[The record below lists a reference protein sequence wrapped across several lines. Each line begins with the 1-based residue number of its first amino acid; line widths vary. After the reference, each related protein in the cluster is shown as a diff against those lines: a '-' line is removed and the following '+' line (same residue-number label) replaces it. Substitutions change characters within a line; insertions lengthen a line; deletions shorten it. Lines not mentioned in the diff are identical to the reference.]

1 MIRFTKNRTISNFLI
16 LGLSGLCTCELRA
29 QAPAAATPK
38 KPTINEVQVFVDDA
52 EKQLLDL
59 ETQAQRAAW
68 VEENFI
74 TVDTEQMAANANQEL
89 TAKGVLLSRGAHRF
103 ESISLPPELARKILL
118 LEISTLLPSPADPVL
133 QKELAG
139 IETSLEGDYGK
150 GTWRPDGP
158 QGKSLDVTAVGQL
171 MATSRDPEELK
182 KAWTGWQAVG
192 APMRDRYARMVELTN
207 QGARELGFKDV
218 GQIWKLQYDMS
229 ADEFETE
236 VDRLWQQLQ
245 PFYTSL
251 HAYVRAQLVKKY
263 GKDVV
268 PPNGP
273 IPAHLLGNI
282 WSQEW
287 NNISD
292 LMDAPKSPQSYNLT
306 KILQD
311 RKTDARGMVKYGE
324 NFFISLGFAPLP
336 QTFWERSLFTKP
348 ADRDVVCHASA
359 WDLDAKDD
367 VRIKVCLRIDEEDF
381 RTVHHELGHNFYQRA
396 YKDQPP
402 LFQNSAND
410 GFHEAVGD
418 TIALSITPEYLK
430 QIGLIDSVP
439 PPSGDTKYLLDTALE
454 KVAFLPF
461 GLLVDKWRWDVF
473 SGKIKPE
480 NYNKAWWELRTKYQ
494 GIAPPVARSEADFDP
509 GAKAHIPGN
518 TPYSRY
524 FLARILQFQFY
535 RAMCREAGFTGP
547 LYRCSFYGN
556 KAAGA
561 KLNKMLT
568 MGSSKPWP
576 DELEALTGGR
586 KLDAG
591 ALVDYFAPLKTWLDE
606 ENRKN
611 NNPIGW

>member
-263 GKDVV
+263 GKDVI

-292 LMDAPKSPQSYNLT
+292 LMDASKSPQSYNLT